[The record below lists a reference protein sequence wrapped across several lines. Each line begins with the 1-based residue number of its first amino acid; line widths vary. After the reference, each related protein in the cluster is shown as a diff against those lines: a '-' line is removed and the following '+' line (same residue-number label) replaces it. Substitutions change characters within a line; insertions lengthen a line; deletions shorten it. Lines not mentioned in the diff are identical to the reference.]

1 MGRIIGAVVAGYFV
15 MFVTVFLLMT
25 AAWLVMGANGAFE
38 PGGWQITSAW
48 IGASVVV
55 SLAAAFA
62 GGRVCAAIARDP
74 RDPTYLMVL
83 VFVLGVVFAIPVLTA
98 APDAMAALGPRPDE
112 IGMMDAMSKAQQPVW
127 TALLNPVLG
136 AAGVWLGARRAA

>member
-1 MGRIIGAVVAGYFV
+1 MGRIIGAVVAGYVV

-25 AAWLVMGANGAFE
+25 AAWLVMGADGAFE
-38 PGGWQITSAW
+38 AGSWQITFAW
-48 IGASVVV
+48 IAVSIVV

-62 GGRVCAAIARDP
+62 GGRACSAIARDP
-74 RDPTYLMVL
+74 RGPTYLMGL

-112 IGMMDAMSKAQQPVW
+112 LPMMDAMTKAQQPAW

-136 AAGVWLGARRAA
+136 VAGVWLGARKPA